1 MKVLAGI
8 SQLATCRGHGRQ
20 GDIHTIPDAAL
31 VWDEGTIK
39 WVGPEAE
46 LPSEFRD
53 SERLDAGGRLV
64 IPGLVDC
71 HTHLAFAGWRAD
83 EFEQRILG
91 RSYLEIARSGGG
103 IASTVRHTRAA
114 SEQQLTERAAGFLE
128 EMLALGIT
136 TVECKSG
143 YGLDLDAELKLLRVY
158 RRLAAEQAVR
168 IVSTF
173 LGAHIVPAEFRDDP
187 EAYVTLLI
195 ERMIPAVGQE
205 KLAACCDVFVEESA
219 FSPAQARRI
228 LTAGRR
234 AGLAAKLHADQLS
247 GCGGAELAAEV
258 GALSADHLEHI
269 SDRGIAAMAAAAVVA
284 VSLPLASLYLQQ
296 PPMPARRLIQAG
308 VPVAVASDFNPGS
321 APSYHLPLAMTL
333 ACTLQ
338 SMTPAEALKGATVY
352 AARAV
357 GMEDLTGSLEA
368 GKAAD
373 FAIIDAPDVNHWL
386 YHFRPNACVR
396 TVIAGRTKWSS
407 PVFDATRTG

>member
-114 SEQQLTERAAGFLE
+114 SEQQLTERATGFLE

-158 RRLAAEQAVR
+158 RRLAAEQPVR